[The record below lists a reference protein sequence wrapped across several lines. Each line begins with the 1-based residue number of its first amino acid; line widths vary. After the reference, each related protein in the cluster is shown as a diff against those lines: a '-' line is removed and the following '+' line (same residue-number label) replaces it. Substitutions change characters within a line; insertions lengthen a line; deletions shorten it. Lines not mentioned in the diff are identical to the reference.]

1 MPVIPL
7 EPRLSR
13 VRPDK
18 KPEWADVTDRFYANS
33 FDAGSGAALLDS
45 AEAWATMDADEQ
57 SFHAA
62 HLAFRQLQALGDLH
76 TSLKSIERGLTA
88 LDPKAIRALKHL
100 PAVRKALVVI
110 AHGQRDMLDLLESNA
125 GTGLDGDNDERGDD
139 DEPDDDDQDGDDGD
153 DDSDLADAIDD
164 DESEDENHGPGD
176 IETVV
181 PDAILPAG
189 TRRPAPAEGGDR

>member
-7 EPRLSR
+7 EPRLPR
-13 VRPDK
+13 VRPDQ

-33 FDAGSGAALLDS
+33 FDAASGAALLDS

-76 TSLKSIERGLTA
+76 TSLKAIERGLA
-88 LDPKAIRALKHL
+88 AVDPKAIRALKHL

-125 GTGLDGDNDERGDD
+125 GTALAGDNDDRSDD
-139 DEPDDDDQDGDDGD
+139 DEPDDEDQDGDEGDDDDLAEVDDGD
-153 DDSDLADAIDD
+153 D
-164 DESEDENHGPGD
+164 EDHGNGD
-176 IETVV
+176 VETVV

-189 TRRPAPAEGGDR
+189 TRRPAPADGGDR